1 MEFSKNWNQ
10 DKHRKEAE
18 EKVQT
23 LNTKV
28 ETLAIEKV
36 QLECFEHIMI
46 VYWNHWLIN
55 KEEIAFKKKLWT
67 REIMQIL

>member
-1 MEFSKNWNQ
+1 MEFRKKYIQ
-10 DKHRKEAE
+10 DKHHKEAE

-23 LNTKV
+23 IKTKV

-46 VYWNHWLIN
+46 VY
-55 KEEIAFKKKLWT
+55 
-67 REIMQIL
+67 